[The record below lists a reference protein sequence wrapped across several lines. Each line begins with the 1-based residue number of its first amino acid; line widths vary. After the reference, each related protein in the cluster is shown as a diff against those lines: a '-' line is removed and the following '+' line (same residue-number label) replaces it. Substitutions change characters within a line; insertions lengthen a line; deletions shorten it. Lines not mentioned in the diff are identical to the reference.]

1 MSMFPAIH
9 PMLSWSFPQE
19 PPRVDGKKVPIH
31 VPYKHRCQWGSEIQL
46 VGMDPHYSNRGTIC
60 FHIDWTISSPYFYL
74 RCWALIWY
82 YSTRLLTPVVSE
94 PSTEVSSVAWLLI
107 ALSYKRFRVPAIH
120 PIYSDPILLKPLIK
134 GSSFPDWV
142 EMQSYSIWT
151 WYYGTTDAFHE
162 IQSSSS

>member
-1 MSMFPAIH
+1 
-9 PMLSWSFPQE
+9 
-19 PPRVDGKKVPIH
+19 
-31 VPYKHRCQWGSEIQL
+31 
-46 VGMDPHYSNRGTIC
+46 MDPHYSNRGTIC

-82 YSTRLLTPVVSE
+82 YSTRLLNPVVSE

-134 GSSFPDWV
+134 TCSFPDWV
-142 EMQSYSIWT
+142 EMQSDSIRRWN
-151 WYYGTTDAFHE
+151 YGTTDAFHE
-162 IQSSSS
+162 IHSSSS

>member
-1 MSMFPAIH
+1 
-9 PMLSWSFPQE
+9 
-19 PPRVDGKKVPIH
+19 
-31 VPYKHRCQWGSEIQL
+31 
-46 VGMDPHYSNRGTIC
+46 MDPHYSNRGTIC

-134 GSSFPDWV
+134 GSCFPDWI
-142 EMQSYSIWT
+142 EHIT
-151 WYYGTTDAFHE
+151 HKFPYGVDYIITL
-162 IQSSSS
+162 S